1 MNRNDFV
8 REAKKR
14 EGRSGQY
21 LFDKYGIKTHWCMM
35 QVYDLMHDTAK
46 ITQFPK
52 TYSCSEFKNTDFA
65 KSRINHDYKTGEV
78 GDIILFENNGSR
90 ADGPDHVGIVI
101 ENTGRSLKILEG
113 NTAGHSYLYYDT
125 STTNIYEYSY
135 GAGGFD
141 CIIDMSDFFSD
152 EIEEEQPPDET
163 EKTATFTCELRTL
176 KKGMKGSDVKSLQR
190 LLCSDGYDV
199 GPCGDD
205 GDFGNATERAVIRF
219 QEDHM
224 QELEADGVVG
234 FKTFTKLWK
243 G

>member
-8 REAKKR
+8 KEAKKR
-14 EGRSGQY
+14 VGKSGQY
-21 LFDKYGIKTHWCMM
+21 LFDKYGVKTHWCMM

-52 TYSCSEFKNTDFA
+52 TYSCSDFKNTGFA

-78 GDIILFENNGSR
+78 GDIILFENNGCR
-90 ADGPDHVGIVI
+90 ADGPDHVGVVI
-101 ENTGRSLKILEG
+101 ENTGKTLKILEG
-113 NTAGHSYLYYDT
+113 NTAGKSYLYYDT
-125 STTNIYEYSY
+125 STSNIYEYSY

-141 CIIDMSDFFSD
+141 CIVDMSDFFTDS
-152 EIEEEQPPDET
+152 ESEEEPSEPSAESF
-163 EKTATFTCELRTL
+163 TAEIRIL
-176 KKGMKGSDVKSLQR
+176 KKGMKGNDVKSLQR
-190 LLCSDGYDV
+190 LLFADGYDV

-205 GDFGNATERAVIRF
+205 GDFGSATERAVVRF
-219 QEDHM
+219 QEDHR

-234 FKTFTKLWK
+234 LKTFTKLWK